1 MYRYFKLVFDE
12 VDLDREGANEV
23 KWLSLEI
30 YVDGIDEPFRIA
42 IYENNSEH
50 SEFSEYKLSSEEK
63 PQ

>member
-23 KWLSLEI
+23 KWLALEI
-30 YVDGIDEPFRIA
+30 YVEGIDEPFRIA